1 MLEKYQQNLIKIG
14 EIYLRIKVRPGASQ
28 TAVKEVLV
36 DETIKIDVA
45 APAQNNRANN
55 ALRQFLAKEFGVD
68 REQIKMLSGAGDRLK
83 LIKIIK

>member
-1 MLEKYQQNLIKIG
+1 MLEKYQKNLIKTG
-14 EIYLRIKVRPGASQ
+14 ETYLRVKARPGASQ

-45 APAQNNRANN
+45 APAVNNRANI
-55 ALRQFLAKEFGVD
+55 ALLQFLAKEFGVAKNKV
-68 REQIKMLSGAGDRLK
+68 RMLSGAGDRLK